1 MKLTGL
7 TAIAMKLSVFI
18 AIIMCLL
25 LIPLLGMPE
34 RGESAPLMIPFFL
47 FAVVVM
53 VFKFAL
59 PGALRQHHAVLFK
72 GDQAIELTNLVAVS
86 LAIGV
91 LWRVVLTQ
99 FAAIALQQFI
109 YLFFAMLADFVWVE
123 LIMAALILFLQCF
136 VSVWWLLRFPM
147 GRYRVRPITAT
158 QSCRV
163 TVQS

>member
-7 TAIAMKLSVFI
+7 YAIAMKLSVLI
-18 AIIMCLL
+18 AIFMGIL

-34 RGESAPLMIPFFL
+34 PGESSPLMIPFFL

-59 PGALRQHHAVLFK
+59 PSTLKKHHAALYK
-72 GDQAIELTNLVAVS
+72 GDQAIGLTNLIAVS

-91 LWRVVLTQ
+91 LWRVMLTQ
-99 FAAIALQQFI
+99 IAAIALQQFI
-109 YLFFAMLADFVWVE
+109 YLFFAMLADFVWLE
-123 LIMAALILFLQCF
+123 LLMAALILFLQCF

-147 GRYRVRPITAT
+147 GRYRVRLLPV
-158 QSCRV
+158 S
-163 TVQS
+163 

>member
-7 TAIAMKLSVFI
+7 YAIAMKLSVLI
-18 AIIMCLL
+18 AIFMGIL

-34 RGESAPLMIPFFL
+34 RGESSPLMIPFFL

-59 PGALRQHHAVLFK
+59 PSTLKKHHAALFK
-72 GDQAIELTNLVAVS
+72 GDQAIELSNLIAVS

-91 LWRVVLTQ
+91 LWRVILTQ
-99 FAAIALQQFI
+99 IAAIALQQFI
-109 YLFFAMLADFVWVE
+109 YLFFAMLVNFVWLE
-123 LIMAALILFLQCF
+123 LLMAALILFLQCF

-147 GRYRVRPITAT
+147 GRYRVRLLPV
-158 QSCRV
+158 S
-163 TVQS
+163 

>member
-18 AIIMCLL
+18 TILMGIL
-25 LIPLLGMPE
+25 LIPLLGLSE
-34 RGESAPLMIPFFL
+34 RGEASPLMIPFFL

-59 PGALRQHHAVLFK
+59 PSALKKHHAVLFK
-72 GDQAIELTNLVAVS
+72 GDAAIELTNLITVS

-91 LWRVVLTQ
+91 LWRVMLTQ
-99 FAAIALQQFI
+99 IAAIALQQFI
-109 YLFFAMLADFVWVE
+109 YLFFAMLADFVWLE
-123 LIMAALILFLQCF
+123 LLMAALILFLQCF

-147 GRYRVRPITAT
+147 GRYRVRLKPM
-158 QSCRV
+158 Q
-163 TVQS
+163 

>member
-1 MKLTGL
+1 MKLRGL

-18 AIIMCLL
+18 AILIGIL

-34 RGESAPLMIPFFL
+34 RGELSPLMIPFFL

-59 PGALRQHHAVLFK
+59 PSALKKHNAVLFK
-72 GDQAIELTNLVAVS
+72 GDTATELTNLIAVS

-91 LWRVVLTQ
+91 LWRVMLTQ
-99 FAAIALQQFI
+99 IAAVALQQFI
-109 YLFFAMLADFVWVE
+109 YLSFTLLADFVWLE
-123 LIMAALILFLQCF
+123 LFMTALILFSQCF

-147 GRYRVRPITAT
+147 GRYRVRLQPV
-158 QSCRV
+158 S
-163 TVQS
+163 

>member
-1 MKLTGL
+1 MTKGL
-7 TAIAMKLSVFI
+7 FLMAVKLSVLI
-18 AIIMCLL
+18 AFFMGIL

-34 RGESAPLMIPFFL
+34 RGEVSPLMIPFFL

-59 PGALRQHHAVLFK
+59 PSALKKHDAVLFK

-109 YLFFAMLADFVWVE
+109 YLFFAMLVDFVWVE

-147 GRYRVRPITAT
+147 GRYRVRPITAP
-158 QSCRV
+158 
-163 TVQS
+163 